1 MANFITLA
9 KTSDIKPGEMKTFII
24 KRIGVLI
31 ANVEGT
37 FFATQDLCTHDG
49 GTLREGE
56 LVHEEVECPRH
67 GGRFNVKTGA
77 ATAMPAMFPIKTFP
91 LKIEGD
97 QILIDLG

>member
-1 MANFITLA
+1 MTKFIAVA
-9 KTSDIKPGEMKTFII
+9 KTSDITPGQLKTFTVN
-24 KRIGVLI
+24 RIGVLI

-49 GTLREGE
+49 GTLRDGE
-56 LVHEEVECPRH
+56 LVHDEVECPRH

-77 ATAMPAMFPIKTFP
+77 ATMMPAMFPIKIFP

-97 QILIDLG
+97 QILVALD